1 MSVSQ
6 QFETTHY
13 LSIVQSDGHPDVC
26 ELTGKRAATRHR
38 LMNACATII
47 VESGFRSVSMTAVA
61 EQAGITRQTVYRYF
75 ANSREVIDA
84 TLLRAGREVLEAQF
98 LVLREQ
104 GEPRDLIV
112 TAVITSLRLINHNML
127 LVKALNSGGNPRA
140 LFSATLDSDLQTR
153 SAEELKRIGDRVG
166 WDEQECSE
174 ASEVIT
180 RCVNS
185 YLMMPPRERTEA
197 AIRKTLHKR
206 LIPALGL

>member
-1 MSVSQ
+1 MSQ
-6 QFETTHY
+6 LEATHD
-13 LSIVQSDGHPDVC
+13 LSVVQSDARPDDC
-26 ELTGKRAATRHR
+26 ELKGKRAVTRHR
-38 LMNACATII
+38 LMDACETII
-47 VESGFRSVSMTAVA
+47 VDSGFRAVSMTAIA

-84 TLLRAGREVLEAQF
+84 TLLRAGREVLEAQY
-98 LVLREQ
+98 LVLRER

-112 TAVITSLRLINHNML
+112 TAIITSLRLINHNML
-127 LVKALNSGGNPRA
+127 LVEALNSSGNPRA
-140 LFSATLDSDLQTR
+140 LFSATLSSDVTAR

-174 ASEVIT
+174 VSEVIT

-185 YLMMPPRERTEA
+185 YLMMPPRVGTEA
-197 AIRKTLHKR
+197 AIRDTLYKR

>member
-1 MSVSQ
+1 MSQ
-6 QFETTHY
+6 LDATHH
-13 LSIVQSDGHPDVC
+13 LSVVQSDAHPDDR
-26 ELTGKRAATRHR
+26 ELKGKRAATRHR
-38 LMNACATII
+38 LMNACETII
-47 VESGFRSVSMTAVA
+47 VDSGFRAVSMTAIA

-75 ANSREVIDA
+75 ANSREAIEA
-84 TLLRAGREVLEAQF
+84 TLLRAGREVLEAQC
-98 LVLREQ
+98 LVLRER

-127 LVKALNSGGNPRA
+127 LVKALNSDGNPKA
-140 LFSATLDSDLQTR
+140 LFSATLSSDLAVR

-174 ASEVIT
+174 VSEVIT

-185 YLMMPPRERTEA
+185 YLMMPPRERAEA
-197 AIRKTLHKR
+197 AIRDTLYKR

>member
-1 MSVSQ
+1 MSQV
-6 QFETTHY
+6 EAKHY
-13 LSIVQSDGHPDVC
+13 LSVVQTDAHPDDS
-26 ELTGKRAATRHR
+26 ELKGKRAATRHR
-38 LMNACATII
+38 LMNACETII
-47 VESGFRSVSMTAVA
+47 VESGFRAVSMTAIA

-84 TLLRAGREVLEAQF
+84 TLLRAGREVLEAQY
-98 LVLREQ
+98 LVLRER

-112 TAVITSLRLINHNML
+112 TAIITSLRLINHNML
-127 LVKALNSGGNPRA
+127 LVKALNSGGNPKA
-140 LFSATLDSDLQTR
+140 LFSATLGSDLEAR
-153 SAEELKRIGDRVG
+153 SVEELKRIGDRVG

-174 ASEVIT
+174 VSEVIT

-197 AIRKTLHKR
+197 AIRDTLYKR